1 MVKLKLPIKFSLISL
16 RNMYIIDQKNWHKTF
31 DRILWACQTSPKE
44 SINSTP
50 FRLALGHDAVL
61 PMKIYV

>member
-1 MVKLKLPIKFSLISL
+1 
-16 RNMYIIDQKNWHKTF
+16 MYIIDQKNWHKTF